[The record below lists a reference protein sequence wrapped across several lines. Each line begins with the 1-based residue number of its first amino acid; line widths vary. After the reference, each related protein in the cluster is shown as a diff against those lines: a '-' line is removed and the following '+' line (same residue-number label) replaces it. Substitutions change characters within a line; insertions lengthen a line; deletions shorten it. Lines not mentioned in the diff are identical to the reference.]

1 MQITE
6 GKCQKIGKIILLQ
19 NRTALFPDHTPAE
32 NGGAKCPI
40 NCDTY
45 SPGALIHNNFLILY
59 ICKLKRMRQILC
71 LRLYMFF
78 PTVLFLGDLPTLT
91 FNGWVVS
98 FYKWEII
105 FVIWDLDRKKCLDST
120 ESKLRSISYRAR
132 FLIEWKKVLQID
144 LAARD
149 GRWHFYVN
157 ASPPPAFR
165 RTIFDIEPSKICL
178 HIFNLLCRSRLFFMA
193 ALEILFFQKKV

>member
-1 MQITE
+1 
-6 GKCQKIGKIILLQ
+6 
-19 NRTALFPDHTPAE
+19 
-32 NGGAKCPI
+32 
-40 NCDTY
+40 
-45 SPGALIHNNFLILY
+45 
-59 ICKLKRMRQILC
+59 MRQILC
-71 LRLYMFF
+71 LCLYMFF
-78 PTVLFLGDLPTLT
+78 PTVLFIGDLPTLT
-91 FNGWVVS
+91 LSGWVVS
-98 FYKWEII
+98 FYKWRRIS
-105 FVIWDLDRKKCLDST
+105 VVWDWDRKKCLDST

-178 HIFNLLCRSRLFFMA
+178 HISNLLCSSASKQIIFMT
-193 ALEILFFQKKV
+193 ALEFLFFQEKSLSCKGKDATELRNWGYSIP

>member
-1 MQITE
+1 
-6 GKCQKIGKIILLQ
+6 
-19 NRTALFPDHTPAE
+19 
-32 NGGAKCPI
+32 
-40 NCDTY
+40 
-45 SPGALIHNNFLILY
+45 
-59 ICKLKRMRQILC
+59 MRQILC

-78 PTVLFLGDLPTLT
+78 PTVLFIGDLPI

-98 FYKWEII
+98 FYKWGRI
-105 FVIWDLDRKKCLDST
+105 FVVWDLDRKKCLDST

-178 HIFNLLCRSRLFFMA
+178 HIFNLLCRSRLFFMT
-193 ALEILFFQKKV
+193 ALEFLFFQKKVKVAKEKMRQNSEIEATLSPKAFAIKIFSQTATA